1 MQNALDKGKSARA
14 IFMDLFK
21 AFDTVNHDLLVAK
34 LEAYGFYESSLNYIQ
49 SWLDNRLQIMRM
61 ITSAY
66 GKTFL
71 LVFRKGLFLFADN
84 ACLSNYTDDCFKPR

>member
-34 LEAYGFYESSLNYIQ
+34 REAYGFYESSLNYMQ
-49 SWLDNRLQIMRM
+49 S
-61 ITSAY
+61 
-66 GKTFL
+66 
-71 LVFRKGLFLFADN
+71 
-84 ACLSNYTDDCFKPR
+84 

>member
-21 AFDTVNHDLLVAK
+21 AFDTVNHDLLIAK

-49 SWLDNRLQIMRM
+49 SWLDNRLQI
-61 ITSAY
+61 TN
-66 GKTFL
+66 GNDTFSL
-71 LVFRKGLFLFADN
+71 WKDIPVGIPQRSISI
-84 ACLSNYTDDCFKPR
+84 CW